1 MLTFLITALKII
13 FVLGFLILI
22 HEAGHFFVARL
33 CKVTVNEFSI
43 GFGPVIWK
51 KQTKQTKYTLRLI
64 PLGGFVNLEGE
75 EERSEN
81 EGSFSKAS
89 IPKRMAI
96 ILAGGLVNIIFAL
109 VVYFTLM
116 MAVNNHT
123 SLVVESTIPEYAA
136 ETAGVQA
143 GDKIIKINNKNM
155 YTKNDIDKI
164 MQKMVGKELILGEE
178 ITLTVEREGKKQ
190 EISFEPTKKEYKST
204 GIYLKSTSSGE
215 TTKIVTVEAGSI
227 AEKQGIKANDEILK
241 INGVEV
247 KNQTEI
253 LQIINEQKD
262 NNVLTFLLKRG
273 NEEIEISL
281 EPETLYQ
288 YYLGVYFAKSN
299 NTFADNLYYSFF
311 ETRDFTFSIFDNL
324 KMLFTGKV
332 RVDQFMG
339 PVGISEVVANT
350 NEIKDFINI
359 LALISLSLGV
369 TNLLPIPALDGG
381 KFLLLVIEAIRRK
394 KLSEKTE
401 INIQLIG
408 FAFLITLSLYIT
420 YHDILRI
427 L

>member
-1 MLTFLITALKII
+1 MISFLITALKII

-51 KQTKQTKYTLRLI
+51 KQGKQTKYTLRLI

-96 ILAGGLVNIIFAL
+96 IVAGGLVNIVFAL
-109 VVYFTLM
+109 IVYFTLM
-116 MAVNNHT
+116 MSLNNHT
-123 SLVVESTIPEYAA
+123 SLVVESTIEDYAA
-136 ETAGVQA
+136 QISGIEQ
-143 GDKIIKINNKNM
+143 GDKIIKINDKKVR
-155 YTKNDIDKI
+155 TKSDIDKI
-164 MQKMVGKELILGEE
+164 MEETNGGEMK
-178 ITLTVEREGKKQ
+178 ITLQKNDTQQEIQLTPTKQ
-190 EISFEPTKKEYKST
+190 EYKNT
-204 GIYLKSTSSGE
+204 GIYLKAISSGE
-215 TTKIVTVEAGSI
+215 TTKIITVEAGSV
-227 AEKQGIKANDEILK
+227 AEKQGIQANDEILK
-241 INGVEV
+241 INGKEV

-253 LQIINEQKD
+253 VEIINEQE
-262 NNVLTFLLKRG
+262 NEELMFTIKRG
-273 NEEIEISL
+273 NENIEIAII
-281 EPETLYQ
+281 PEIVYN
-288 YYLGVYFAKSN
+288 YYLGVYFAKSED
-299 NTFADNLYYSFF
+299 TFANNIYFSFF
-311 ETRDFTFSIFDNL
+311 ETKDFAFSIFENL
-324 KMLFTGKV
+324 KMLFTGEV
-332 RVDQFMG
+332 RVNQFMG

-350 NEIKDFINI
+350 NELADFINI

-401 INIQLIG
+401 INIGLIG

-420 YHDILRI
+420 YNDILRI

>member
-1 MLTFLITALKII
+1 MITFLITALKII

-22 HEAGHFFVARL
+22 HEGGHFFVAKL
-33 CKVTVNEFSI
+33 CKITVNEFSI

-51 KQTKQTKYTLRLI
+51 KQGKQTKYTLRLI

-75 EERSEN
+75 EERSEQ

-89 IPKRMAI
+89 IPKRMAV

-109 VVYFTLM
+109 VVYFVLM
-116 MAVNNHT
+116 LGVENHT
-123 SLVVESTIPEYAA
+123 SLVIESTIPEYAA
-136 ETAGVQA
+136 EIAGIQS
-143 GDKIIKINNKNM
+143 GDKIIKINGKNM
-155 YTKNDIDKI
+155 HTKQDIDKV
-164 MQKMVGKELILGEE
+164 MEEVAGEKLM
-178 ITLTVEREGKKQ
+178 LTIERNGERK
-190 EISFEPTKKEYKST
+190 EISLKPTAQEYQNT
-204 GIYLKSTSSGE
+204 GIYLKAISSGE
-215 TTKIVTVEAGSI
+215 STKIITVGAGSS

-241 INGVEV
+241 INGIEV
-247 KNQTEI
+247 KNQTEVVNCI
-253 LQIINEQKD
+253 QQEKNKI
-262 NNVLTFLLKRG
+262 LTFLLKRG
-273 NEEIEISL
+273 REELEITL
-281 EPETLYQ
+281 EPEVAYQ
-288 YYLGVYFAKSN
+288 YYLGVTFAKAE
-299 NTFADNLYYSFF
+299 NTISHNVYYAFF
-311 ETRDFTFSIFDNL
+311 ETKDFTFSIFDNI

-339 PVGISEVVANT
+339 PVGISEVVAKT
-350 NEIKDFINI
+350 DEVADFVHI

-420 YHDILRI
+420 YHDVLRI

>member
-1 MLTFLITALKII
+1 MISFLITALKII

-51 KQTKQTKYTLRLI
+51 KQGKQTKYTLRLI

-96 ILAGGLVNIIFAL
+96 IVAGGLVNIVFAF

-116 MAVNNHT
+116 MSLNNHT
-123 SLVVESTIPEYAA
+123 SLVVESTMENYAA
-136 ETAGVQA
+136 QVSGIEQ
-143 GDKIIKINNKNM
+143 GDKILKIDGKKV

-164 MQKMVGKELILGEE
+164 MEQATGEKIT
-178 ITLTVEREGKKQ
+178 ITLQRKDKQ
-190 EISFEPTKKEYKST
+190 EDITLIPTKQEYKNT
-204 GIYLKSTSSGE
+204 GIYLKAISSGE
-215 TTKIVTVEAGSI
+215 TTKIITVGAGSI

-241 INGVEV
+241 INGKEV

-253 LQIINEQKD
+253 VEMINNQE
-262 NNVLTFLLKRG
+262 NEELIFTIKRG
-273 NEEIEISL
+273 NENIEISL
-281 EPETLYQ
+281 VPETVYD
-288 YYLGVYFAKSN
+288 YYLGIYFAKAE
-299 NTFADNLYYSFF
+299 NTLANNLYFSFF
-311 ETRDFTFSIFDNL
+311 ETKDFTFSIFDNL
-324 KMLFTGKV
+324 KMLFTGEV
-332 RVDQFMG
+332 RVNQFMG

-350 NEIKDFINI
+350 NEIADFINI

-381 KFLLLVIEAIRRK
+381 KFLLLIVEAIRRK

-420 YHDILRI
+420 YNDILRI